1 MSANHRQVSEQ
12 LESCESSGG
21 DAPLAD
27 PTATLPQAAILS
39 PPEVSEQLESCESS
53 GGDAPLAGTL
63 PPASIPSP
71 PVVRKCVLSIVIGLL
86 VMSFLEILFH
96 YMELSCTCVQN
107 KFAAHMRRYRRLLKI
122 LDSFDDPPPTAAVS
136 TSSCLAAQG
145 DHPQS
150 EATPS
155 IHLKP
160 VPMVS
165 LLLQI
170 MALTLDM
177 RKQLLVTVY

>member
-1 MSANHRQVSEQ
+1 MLAYVMSANHPQVSEQLETYESSGGDAPLTDTTATLPQAAVLSSPAVSEQ

-21 DAPLAD
+21 DAPLTD
-27 PTATLPQAAILS
+27 
-39 PPEVSEQLESCESS
+39 
-53 GGDAPLAGTL
+53 TL
-63 PPASIPSP
+63 PPASVPSP
-71 PVVRKCVLSIVIGLL
+71 PVVRTCVLSIVQIYILFGLL
-86 VMSFLEILFH
+86 VMRFLDPIPLPGTVL
-96 YMELSCTCVQN
+96 YLQN

-122 LDSFDDPPPTAAVS
+122 LDSFDDTPTTAAVS

-145 DHPQS
+145 DLPLL

-155 IHLKP
+155 IDLKP

-170 MALTLDM
+170 NGFN
-177 RKQLLVTVY
+177 